1 MLLRIVR
8 RELECGGGIELAFD
22 QALAEDLVALGVGS
36 PSELI
41 EYGVVRLLATH
52 RSTRCGTIFQQHQPG
67 KERGARVCLEC
78 RIQQGW
84 RIIPRSEEHTS
95 ELQSLM
101 RISSAVFCLKTNK
114 NN

>member
-1 MLLRIVR
+1 M
-8 RELECGGGIELAFD
+8 
-22 QALAEDLVALGVGS
+22 GVGS

-84 RIIPRSEEHTS
+84 RILPYPAPASARPVAVGAVM
-95 ELQSLM
+95 M
-101 RISSAVFCLKTNK
+101 RNPQVGACTNHFLASVVYIVADGT
-114 NN
+114 NLLFEF

>member
-78 RIQQGW
+78 RLQPGW
-84 RIIPRSEEHTS
+84 RSEDRLVGKECFSTV
-95 ELQSLM
+95 
-101 RISSAVFCLKTNK
+101 RT
-114 NN
+114 

>member
-1 MLLRIVR
+1 MTHSFPTR
-8 RELECGGGIELAFD
+8 RASD
-22 QALAEDLVALGVGS
+22 PVAEDLVALGVGS

-84 RIIPRSEEHTS
+84 RILPYPAPASARPVAVGAVM
-95 ELQSLM
+95 M
-101 RISSAVFCLKTNK
+101 RNQQVGG
-114 NN
+114 